1 MNKHVLR
8 PGLALLVSLFL
19 GSCSLLPL
27 SSGSQTPTPEVASPG
42 PSRASIHG
50 RVWQDR
56 CGLADGTL
64 GPNCAPLSDGR
75 YRADGVIQS
84 NEPGLG
90 GVTVALGPSC
100 PAAPI
105 IRAVTAADGSF
116 AFEGLPAGLYCLTV
130 DPGLQGNEMIIAGH
144 WTSPQVDEAGAP
156 ASLLVSVVDGEIKT
170 GIGFGRD
177 ATWGMIQPTATPT
190 PTLALPTVTPPP
202 ARTPA
207 PACTDRLTFI
217 GDVTIPDRTN
227 VLPGTAFVKTW
238 RLRNDGTCTWNA
250 DYALIFYGGDGMQ
263 GRSPA
268 SLPGIV
274 VPGQTVDVSITLVA
288 PAGNGTYRG
297 EWILRNGAGR
307 LLGLGPSG
315 VSPFWVQIVV
325 GSTAT
330 PTPTATAAIVNWRG
344 EYFSSRNLSGAPL
357 FVRDDVSL
365 DFNWG
370 AGAPGAGLP
379 VDDFSARWTR
389 TLQFNA
395 GRYRFT
401 ALADD
406 GVRMWIDGQPVL
418 DDWHD
423 GGAGLVSGEIALAQ
437 GAHVLR
443 VEYYEAAGLAAL
455 QLKWEPVT
463 ATATPTSTVTPTATS
478 SITPTATATTTPTPT
493 ATAQTAPVIQSF
505 TVAPTSVR
513 SGQPVTLS
521 WAVTGAQQVTLWRL
535 DSRGRLAEPNG
546 IPVSATGTMVMDPND
561 PLNLTYS
568 FYLHATAGNQF
579 ASATVSAS
587 VCEGE
592 SCAE

>member
-1 MNKHVLR
+1 MNKRVFG
-8 PGLALLVSLFL
+8 PGLALLISLFL
-19 GSCSLLPL
+19 SACSLLPL
-27 SSGSQTPTPEVASPG
+27 GSESETPSPAVASPA
-42 PSRASIHG
+42 PARATIHG

-64 GPNCAPLSDGR
+64 GPNCVPLSDGR

-116 AFEGLPAGLYCLTV
+116 TFEGLPAGLYCLTI
-130 DPGLQGNEMIIAGH
+130 DPGLPGNEMVAAGH
-144 WTSPQVDEAGAP
+144 WTSPLVDEAGAS
-156 ASLLVSVVDGEIKT
+156 ASLLVSVTDGEIKS

-177 ATWGMIQPTATPT
+177 ATWGMAQPTATPT
-190 PTLALPTVTPPP
+190 PTLATPTITTPPT
-202 ARTPA
+202 RTPA
-207 PACTDRLTFI
+207 PACIDRLAFI
-217 GDVTIPDRTN
+217 GDVTFPDRTN
-227 VLPGTAFVKTW
+227 VSPGAAFVKTW

-263 GRSPA
+263 GRTPA
-268 SLPGIV
+268 SIPGVIG
-274 VPGQTVDVSITLVA
+274 PGQTVDVSITLVA
-288 PAGNGTYRG
+288 PTGNGVYRG

-307 LLGLGPSG
+307 LLGVGPSG

-325 GSTAT
+325 GPTAT
-330 PTPTATAAIVNWRG
+330 PTPTATAAIANWRG
-344 EYFSSRNLSGAPL
+344 EYFNNRNLSGAPL
-357 FVRDDVSL
+357 LVRDDASL

-370 AGAPGAGLP
+370 TGAPGSGLP

-389 TLQFNA
+389 TLFFNA
-395 GRYRFT
+395 GRYAFT

-406 GVRMWIDGQPVL
+406 GVRLWIDGQPVL

-423 GGAGLVSGEIALAQ
+423 GGAGFISGVVTLSQ
-437 GAHVLR
+437 GTHVLR

-463 ATATPTSTVTPTATS
+463 ATATPTMSVTPTATATATVTPTATATPS
-478 SITPTATATTTPTPT
+478 STVVA
-493 ATAQTAPVIQSF
+493 APVIQSF

-513 SGQPVTLS
+513 NGEPVTLS
-521 WAVTGAQQVTLWRL
+521 WAVSGAQQVTVWRL
-535 DSRGRLAEPNG
+535 DPRGRLAEPNG
-546 IPVSATGTMVMDPND
+546 IPVPASGTMVMDPND

-568 FYLHATAGNQF
+568 FYLHATAGSQY
-579 ASATVSAS
+579 ASAIVSAL

-592 SCAE
+592 ACVQ